1 MGEAAATRVSVVDAG
16 ILSAVL
22 TPHPSSVQ
30 HLRSLTTLGEL
41 QVLTRLDRTS
51 LRKDDES
58 GLVESQR
65 ALAMSLQA
73 QHQAESSAEEEAYR
87 RMT

>member
-1 MGEAAATRVSVVDAG
+1 
-16 ILSAVL
+16 LSPPL
-22 TPHPSSVQ
+22 PQ

-65 ALAMSLQA
+65 QLSMHALAQSQA
-73 QHQAESSAEEEAYR
+73 QSSAEEDAYR

>member
-1 MGEAAATRVSVVDAG
+1 
-16 ILSAVL
+16 
-22 TPHPSSVQ
+22 
-30 HLRSLTTLGEL
+30 
-41 QVLTRLDRTS
+41 VLTRLDRTS

-65 ALAMSLQA
+65 QLSMHALSQSQA
-73 QHQAESSAEEEAYR
+73 QSSAEEDAYR